1 MESPLLGS
9 FGPSTYG
16 DSFADVYD
24 AWYHD
29 ISDPQATAAFVSHR
43 SGPGPIAELGVGTG
57 RLVDALIGRGA
68 HVIGFDASAAMI
80 DGCAPRPGLTRV
92 LGDLAALPLPKRPG
106 GIGGA
111 LCAFNTLFNLDS
123 VDKQAALFE
132 SVAGALHPEGSL
144 VIEAITGV
152 GLDASASSGASG
164 DSVGISRIEADRLVL
179 SATRIDA
186 DAQTIIGQHVDIT
199 DGNIRLRPWRLRWT
213 TPSQLDGLADRTG
226 LVLTER
232 YADWDES
239 PFEPDGERHVSVY
252 RPA

>member
-29 ISDPQATAAFVSHR
+29 ISDPAATAAFVTSR
-43 SGPGPIAELGVGTG
+43 SGPGPVAELGVGTG
-57 RLVDALIGRGA
+57 RLVDALLARGSA
-68 HVIGFDASAAMI
+68 VVGFDASAAMLAA
-80 DGCAPRPGLTRV
+80 CEERPGLTRV
-92 LGDLAALPLPKRPG
+92 LGDLAALPLPQRPG
-106 GIGGA
+106 AIGGA

-123 VDKQAALFE
+123 ASKQAAMFAA
-132 SVAGALHPEGSL
+132 VADALHPDGAL

-152 GLDASASSGASG
+152 GLGADSAEGGG

-179 SATRIDA
+179 SATRVDVE
-186 DAQTIIGQHVDIT
+186 AQTIIGQHVDIT
-199 DGNIRLRPWRLRWT
+199 DGDIRLRPWRLRWT
-213 TPSQLDGLADRTG
+213 TPAQLDELAGLAG
-226 LVLTER
+226 LRLAER

-239 PFEPDGERHVSVY
+239 TFDDDADRHVSVY
-252 RPA
+252 RRR